1 MDKFKP
7 RFYQQAAV
15 ENLINNLHVWPHA
28 NPLIVL
34 PTGAGKSYVMAD
46 GVRRMHQQQ
55 SAIRTLVLTHRAD
68 LVRQDLKHL
77 RDVDP
82 QLSVA
87 VCCADIH
94 QGEACKL
101 DATGDPDS
109 AQVVVG
115 TIQTLASRLSANPGC
130 LGDFSHIWIDEAH
143 RVPHRVTQ
151 QSNNDGP
158 QYTQVLNTLGGPD
171 VPIIGMTATPW
182 RMDGGHIC
190 YYSTAQALQLAH
202 EQDPQSVCYDPSGA
216 YVFTYVTYDGTQ
228 YISRMIEDG
237 YLANITSKLSDIC
250 DLHGQPEPNMRLST
264 DFSKVRIDKKTNDFD
279 VKEQERLILLS
290 LQEALQILL
299 TMPPEVTQR
308 KRWIAFLPGQESAIR
323 FAEMLKNKGISAS
336 ACTHQYPPNRDA
348 QRRVINDFKAG
359 KLQCLCSVEKFTEG
373 FDVPSIDL
381 IIMLRRTQSSGLY
394 IQMLGR
400 GMRQDAEHP
409 KKECFV
415 LDMVGVTDAKDG
427 MGSIADVYI
436 RSCFSEKLMPDPA
449 TLSSRIKQITC
460 VHCQH
465 KFSRDQL
472 PPKPELYDF
481 KCHSCGH
488 LLYTH
493 LRPKAANQEVIRA
506 KSPDSDTG
514 GGAHVQDVGLYGQT
528 IDLISRYPFRVGSD
542 ISVHNGHPPTNTKTT
557 RDFTYPNFNLRQ
569 CRMHVSRRGNL
580 CLSMQIDLPANASPV
595 AGQRRVMCYL
605 TMLLCRRLWHKIV
618 PPKSR
623 YRRISD
629 AEMLPILAS
638 FIRHHTNS
646 VQLTWDQDGE
656 YRSYPR
662 LTQLWL
668 SAQHA

>member
-15 ENLINNLHVWPHA
+15 ENLIHNLRVWPHA

-46 GVRRMHQQQ
+46 GVRRMHQH
-55 SAIRTLVLTHRAD
+55 SAMRTLVLTHRAD

-115 TIQTLASRLSANPGC
+115 TVQTIASRLRTNPAC
-130 LGDFSHIWIDEAH
+130 LGKFSRIWIDEAH
-143 RVPHRVTQ
+143 RVPHQIEQET
-151 QSNNDGP
+151 SNGKP
-158 QYTQVLNTLGGPD
+158 QYTRVLNTLGGPD

-182 RMDGGHIC
+182 RMEGGHIC
-190 YYSTAQALQLAH
+190 YYSTEQALRLAY
-202 EQDPQSVCYDPSGA
+202 ERDPQSVRYDPAGA
-216 YVFTYVTYDGTQ
+216 YTFTYVTYDGSKH
-228 YISRMIEDG
+228 ISRMIEDG
-237 YLANITSKLSDIC
+237 YLANITSRLSDIC
-250 DLHGQPEPNMRLST
+250 DLHGQPEPRMRLST

-279 VKEQERLILLS
+279 VQEQEQLVLS
-290 LQEALQILL
+290 SLEEALQILL
-299 TMPPEVTQR
+299 SMPPEVTQR

-323 FAEMLKNKGISAS
+323 FAEMLNKAGFPTGV
-336 ACTHQYPPNRDA
+336 CTHQYPPNRDA

-373 FDVPSIDL
+373 FDVPDIDL

-415 LDMVGVTDAKDG
+415 LDMVGVTDE
-427 MGSIADVYI
+427 MGSIADVYL
-436 RSCFSEKLMPDPA
+436 RSCCSDKLMPDPTA
-449 TLSSRIKQITC
+449 LSSRIKQITC

-465 KFSRDQL
+465 KFSRDRL
-472 PPKPELYDF
+472 PPKPELYGF
-481 KCHSCGH
+481 QCPSCGH

-493 LRPKAANQEVIRA
+493 LRPKEASQDVIQA
-506 KSPDSDTG
+506 KAPDSDTG
-514 GGAHVQDVGLYGQT
+514 DGAQVQDVGLYGQT
-528 IDLISRYPFRVGSD
+528 IDLISKYPFHHE
-542 ISVHNGHPPTNTKTT
+542 ISVQNGFPPVSTKASH
-557 RDFTYPNFNLRQ
+557 DFKYPDFKLLQ
-569 CRMHVSRRGNL
+569 CKKHVSKRGNL
-580 CLSMQIDLPANASPV
+580 CLNMQIDLPANASPV
-595 AGQRRVMCYL
+595 AGQRRVTCYL
-605 TMLLCRRLWHKIV
+605 TMRACKQLWRKIV
-618 PPKSR
+618 PPRSK
-623 YRRISD
+623 RRSMPD
-629 AEMLPILAS
+629 KDMLPILAS
-638 FIRHHTNS
+638 FISNYANS

-668 SAQHA
+668 AAQHA